1 MEPFSQ
7 EIRSIALSSGADI
20 VGFAP
25 VSRFD
30 TGPAKTHPN
39 TYMPQARSVVVIGIS
54 YPRAIGDVWGTY
66 REPGRLPTPYMLF
79 GFAELN
85 WELSRVGLKV
95 AKVLE
100 SRGYRSLPIPPS
112 YALSRYR
119 YWEEMEETGCYLGD
133 LSIKHAALAAGL
145 GTFGWSNIFLTPQYG
160 ARQRLIAIITE
171 APLEAADIVESQTLC
186 QPDRCGYLCVQACP
200 IGAISKDVAQEFSMA
215 GRTFRYAALDHNLCR
230 WCLDGFTQGSGSR
243 THFDPPETITQADLI
258 RADTNRHIA
267 DRGLYAMGFIDFCG
281 KCMHQCPSPDFESC

>member
-1 MEPFSQ
+1 MESFSQ
-7 EIRSIALSSGADI
+7 EIRSMAQSFGADM

-30 TGPAKTHPN
+30 TGPEKTHPN
-39 TYMPQARSVVVIGIS
+39 TYMPQARSVVVIGIG

-66 REPGRLPTPYMLF
+66 KEPGRLPTPYMLF

-95 AKVLE
+95 AKILE

-119 YWEEMEETGCYLGD
+119 YWEEMEETGRYLGD

-145 GTFGWSNIFLTPQYG
+145 GTFGWSNIFLTPEYG

-171 APLEAADIVESQTLC
+171 APLEAAEVMGSQALC
-186 QPDRCGYLCVQACP
+186 QPDHCGYLCVEACP
-200 IGAISKDVAQEFSMA
+200 IGAISKDEAQEFSMD
-215 GRTFRYAALDHNLCR
+215 GRIFRYAALDHNRCR
-230 WCLDGFTQGSGSR
+230 WCLDGFTDGSGSR
-243 THFDPPETITQADLI
+243 THFDPPETITPDDL
-258 RADTNRHIA
+258 AWANANRHVA
-267 DRGLYAMGFIDFCG
+267 DRGLYAMSFIDFCG
-281 KCMHQCPSPDFESC
+281 KCMHQCPSPDL